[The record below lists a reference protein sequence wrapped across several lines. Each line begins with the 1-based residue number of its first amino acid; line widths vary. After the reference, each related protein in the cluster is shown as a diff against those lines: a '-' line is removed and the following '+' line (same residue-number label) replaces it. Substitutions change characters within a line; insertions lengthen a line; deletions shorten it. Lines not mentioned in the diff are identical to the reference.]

1 MEMRTVKGLV
11 RVKGGGEEVVPLR
24 VRVDAKLPNRP
35 ALVKI
40 LVIIYQEGH
49 HKCWIYKYVS
59 SVKCESKN
67 KKLFYFFQAM
77 KWLCS
82 NFR

>member
-1 MEMRTVKGLV
+1 MRTVKGLV
-11 RVKGGGEEVVPLR
+11 GVKGGGEEVVHLR
-24 VRVDAKLPNRP
+24 VRLDAKRTTRP
-35 ALVKI
+35 ALVII
-40 LVIIYQEGH
+40 LVIIYQ
-49 HKCWIYKYVS
+49 CWIYKYVS

>member
-11 RVKGGGEEVVPLR
+11 GVKGGGEEVVPLR
-24 VRVDAKLPNRP
+24 VRLDAKRPTRP

-59 SVKCESKN
+59 TVKCESKN

>member
-1 MEMRTVKGLV
+1 MRTVKGLV
-11 RVKGGGEEVVPLR
+11 GVKGGGDEVVHLR
-24 VRVDAKLPNRP
+24 VRLDAKRTTRS

-67 KKLFYFFQAM
+67 KKLFCFFQAM
-77 KWLCS
+77 KLLCS
-82 NFR
+82 NFH

>member
-1 MEMRTVKGLV
+1 MRTVKGLV
-11 RVKGGGEEVVPLR
+11 GVKGGGEEVVPLQ
-24 VRVDAKLPNRP
+24 VRLDAKRPTRP
-35 ALVKI
+35 ALVI
-40 LVIIYQEGH
+40 IIYQEGH

>member
-1 MEMRTVKGLV
+1 MRTVKGLV
-11 RVKGGGEEVVPLR
+11 GVKGGGEEVVHLR
-24 VRVDAKLPNRP
+24 VRLDAKRTTRP
-35 ALVKI
+35 ALVII

-49 HKCWIYKYVS
+49 HKCWIYKYIS

-82 NFR
+82 NSR